1 MTRTLCEHMQSLFP
15 GGMLNADKDFY
26 SADAS
31 ALINAARLLHSM
43 DRAGT

>member
-1 MTRTLCEHMQSLFP
+1 MTRTLCEH
-15 GGMLNADKDFY
+15 MLNADKDFY